1 MPLNELTGVIAALS
15 ELIQRQNERADA
27 SAGVDRAEVE
37 ETMELSVAPVKESV
51 RQLEEN
57 IDAKFEALQLG
68 ENVGPMQARVREAE
82 EKAER
87 ANLAMAP
94 LERKVMRLSQQLEKN
109 QEQELSASRPSR
121 SPRRGLLSRLFG
133 D

>member
-1 MPLNELTGVIAALS
+1 
-15 ELIQRQNERADA
+15 
-27 SAGVDRAEVE
+27 
-37 ETMELSVAPVKESV
+37 
-51 RQLEEN
+51 
-57 IDAKFEALQLG
+57 
-68 ENVGPMQARVREAE
+68 
-82 EKAER
+82 
-87 ANLAMAP
+87 MAP